1 MAEARERAQTQ
12 QTEERRGSL
21 ISGLLPLLCLCP
33 LSFFM
38 AGEEGGRN
46 MSRGKEGTREEE
58 NENGERQK
66 PINMQMRKDDVMNE
80 ARASFAQQN

>member
-1 MAEARERAQTQ
+1 
-12 QTEERRGSL
+12 
-21 ISGLLPLLCLCP
+21 
-33 LSFFM
+33 M

-46 MSRGKEGTREEE
+46 MSRGKEGTREKE